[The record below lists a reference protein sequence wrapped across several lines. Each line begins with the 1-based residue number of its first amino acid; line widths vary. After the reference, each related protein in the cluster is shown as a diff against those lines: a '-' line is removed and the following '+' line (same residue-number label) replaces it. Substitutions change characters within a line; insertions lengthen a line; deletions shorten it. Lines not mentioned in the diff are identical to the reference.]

1 MRIGLQ
7 NTWIAVGALI
17 TMSAGCAVPSPTGPS
32 PSGTSTL
39 TGAASQGIAVT
50 ASAGR
55 FGTAPPPFVFP
66 DGCCY
71 YNDMVVR
78 TVVPPARTPKPGRDN
93 FYGFPGG
100 AAMGQKGV
108 VGVIPGVPGYHGGH
122 WKFHAVTWNEDVL
135 PYLLTSEEAVQEAE
149 TAGDVTVMRV
159 PENDFRCPIQP

>member
-7 NTWIAVGALI
+7 NTWIVLAALL
-17 TMSAGCAVPSPTGPS
+17 TMSAACAVPSPTGPS

-50 ASAGR
+50 ALAGR
-55 FGTAPPPFVFP
+55 FPTAPPPFVFP

-93 FYGFPGG
+93 FYGFPEGT

-122 WKFHAVTWNEDVL
+122 WKFYLVTWNVT
-135 PYLLTSEEAVQEAE
+135 PYLLTSEEAVLMAKTAE
-149 TAGDVTVMRV
+149 DVTVMRV
-159 PENDFRCPIQP
+159 PDNDFRCPIQP